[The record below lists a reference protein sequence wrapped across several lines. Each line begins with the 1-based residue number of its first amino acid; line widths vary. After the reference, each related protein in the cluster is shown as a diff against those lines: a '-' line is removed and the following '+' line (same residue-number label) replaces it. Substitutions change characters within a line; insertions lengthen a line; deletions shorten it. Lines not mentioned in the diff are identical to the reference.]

1 MDRVLMENRAKDDYI
16 ADLRAENYELRQRER
31 AFHALNDR
39 VSDSEHRLH
48 LVKDSRAKLADEMK
62 RTADSDRLCIEGNE
76 RDNHE
81 LSKALHDKRD
91 EIARLQAELRHLEDV
106 SNGLS
111 CDLDHARSEL
121 DAKTGVNHSLG
132 DDLKRLEHTL
142 HDERVTNAGL
152 RNDLDK
158 AQAHLKHLDHEYH
171 HKRDT
176 LHGLEAKQDD
186 LTKTLAD
193 RDTEHH
199 GKCRHHDDLDKEI
212 GHLNHVYNATCDE
225 NDRLDGQL
233 NRQLGDNDSLMRAN
247 IDESKR
253 NDEHNGHMLSLEA
266 QLREKD
272 NHLHVLHKDADGL
285 RGALDR
291 SQVHKDDLSEQ
302 LAALNRHVGTLTDQ
316 NNRLS
321 AELTDITERDNQIR
335 AALDRRH
342 RIKDLATTNDHQMR
356 ESLGQIHDVRSRSP
370 CRRKKNHDHHH

>member
-16 ADLRAENYELRQRER
+16 SDLRAENYELRQRER
-31 AFHALNDR
+31 AFHALNER
-39 VSDSEHRLH
+39 FGDSEHRLH
-48 LVKDSRAKLADEMK
+48 LVKQSRAKLADEMR

-81 LSKALHDKRD
+81 LSKALCDKRD
-91 EIARLQAELRHLEDV
+91 DIARLQAELRGLEDE

-111 CDLDHARSEL
+111 CDLDHARGEL
-121 DAKTGVNHSLG
+121 DAKNGVNGSLR

-142 HDERVTNAGL
+142 HDERVSNSGL
-152 RNDLDK
+152 RNDLEK

-171 HKRDT
+171 HKRDV
-176 LHGLEAKQDD
+176 LNGLEAKQDD
-186 LTKTLAD
+186 LTKMLAD
-193 RDTEHH
+193 KETEHH
-199 GKCRHHDDLDKEI
+199 GRVRHHDDLDKEI
-212 GHLNHVYNATCDE
+212 GHLNHVYNVTCDE

-233 NRQLGDNDSLMRAN
+233 NRQLGDNDKLMRAN

-253 NDEHNGHMLSLEA
+253 NDDHNGHMLGLEA

-291 SQVHKDDLSEQ
+291 SQVNKDDLSEQ

-316 NNRLS
+316 NNRLTG
-321 AELTDITERDNQIR
+321 ELNDIIERDNQIR

-342 RIKDLATTNDHQMR
+342 RFKDIASSNDHQMR
-356 ESLGQIHDVRSRSP
+356 ESLGQLQDVRSRSP
-370 CRRKKNHDHHH
+370 CRRKKHHDHPH